1 MTRIGTRLFGKVQ
14 DTVCGAVDSDGLRL
28 DVILDG
34 NGFDTILLKSIVC
47 LFNLIVIF
55 ISKNILVILDEVIR
69 VSMANMFR
77 TPIILVSVFT
87 KLLLLYINTI
97 YCSGSGGV

>member
-14 DTVCGAVDSDGLRL
+14 DTVSGAGLRL